1 MKENTMIL
9 GQDQYYSLNCYETK
23 VNNNVLVV
31 GTSGAGKTRSI
42 VIPNLLQ
49 ASGSYILSDPKGNLY
64 KKYGPYLKK
73 QGYVVKLLDF
83 TDPEHS
89 EHDEC
94 SYSI

>member
-49 ASGSYILSDPKGNLY
+49 ASEVIFFRIRKAIFIKNMDL
-64 KKYGPYLKK
+64 
-73 QGYVVKLLDF
+73 
-83 TDPEHS
+83 
-89 EHDEC
+89 
-94 SYSI
+94 I